1 MAKLF
6 IALGF
11 RHDLAAII
19 QPVPQQAQRD
29 ASFYPGERPGRGAS
43 ALMTRVLVTG
53 GTGFIGQHLVATLAA
68 RGREVRVLDLRLPGR
83 GLPDVQYVQGS
94 VLDPDLVDDAMD
106 GVEQVY
112 HLAGLPGMWTPR
124 KDDFQTVNCG
134 GTQVVIAAARKRGV
148 ARFLHCSTESILFH
162 PSPSKEAVA
171 ENSVL
176 SADDM
181 PGPYTRSKLLAE
193 KLATQAAAS
202 GFPVVIGCPT
212 MPIGPHDHNLTPPA
226 AMLQHFLGERLQLYL
241 DFIVNFVDV
250 RDAAAGLVLA
260 MEHGQIGHR
269 YILGGESIPLKKVL
283 QLMAAVS
290 GRRSLLIPVSGRAS
304 RMTTALMEFVADHV
318 TGRPPSGT
326 VEGVRIALRARA
338 LSIEKAQRELGYT
351 PRPVEPALRETI
363 AFLLGASR
371 RPEGF
376 GPGQINPGLN
386 PGQSSA
392 YSTVSPELPG

>member
-1 MAKLF
+1 
-6 IALGF
+6 
-11 RHDLAAII
+11 
-19 QPVPQQAQRD
+19 
-29 ASFYPGERPGRGAS
+29 
-43 ALMTRVLVTG
+43 MTRVLVTG

-68 RGREVRVLDLRLPGR
+68 RGQQVRVLDLRLPGR
-83 GLPDVQYVQGS
+83 GLPDVQYLQGS

-124 KDDFQTVNCG
+124 KDDFQTVNHG

-148 ARFLHCSTESILFH
+148 TRFLHCSTESILFH
-162 PSPSKEAVA
+162 PSPLKDTVA
-171 ENSVL
+171 GNSVL

-193 KLATQAAAS
+193 QLATQAAAS

-226 AMLQHFLGERLQLYL
+226 AMLQHFLGDRLQLYL

-260 MEHGQIGHR
+260 MERGQIGHR
-269 YILGGESIPLKKVL
+269 YILGGESIALKKVL
-283 QLMAAVS
+283 QLMAAIS

-304 RMTTALMEFVADHV
+304 RITTALMEFVADHV

-338 LSIEKAQRELGYT
+338 LSIEKAQRELGYK

-363 AFLLGASR
+363 AFLLGATR

-392 YSTVSPELPG
+392 YSRVSPELPS

>member
-1 MAKLF
+1 
-6 IALGF
+6 
-11 RHDLAAII
+11 
-19 QPVPQQAQRD
+19 
-29 ASFYPGERPGRGAS
+29 
-43 ALMTRVLVTG
+43 MTRVLVTG
-53 GTGFIGQHLVATLAA
+53 GTGFIGQHLVAALAA
-68 RGREVRVLDLRLPGR
+68 QGRQVRVLDLRPPGHALPG
-83 GLPDVQYVQGS
+83 VQYVEGS
-94 VLDPDLVDDAMD
+94 VLDPDLVDDALS

-112 HLAGLPGMWTPR
+112 HLAGLPGMWAPR
-124 KDDFQTVNCG
+124 KVDFHTVNCG

-162 PSPSKEAVA
+162 PSPSKDVVA

-176 SADDM
+176 SPDDM

-193 KLATQAAAS
+193 KLAAQAAAS

-241 DFIVNFVDV
+241 DFIVNLVDV

-260 MEHGQIGHR
+260 MERGQIGHR
-269 YILGGESIPLKKVL
+269 YILGGESIALKKVL

-290 GRRSLLIPVSGRAS
+290 GRRGLLIPVSGRAS
-304 RMTTALMEFVADHV
+304 RMTTALMEFVADHI
-318 TGRPPSGT
+318 TGRAPSGT

-351 PRPVEPALRETI
+351 PRPIEPALRETI
-363 AFLLGASR
+363 AFLLGAGR

-376 GPGQINPGLN
+376 DSGQSNPCLKS
-386 PGQSSA
+386 GQSSA

>member
-1 MAKLF
+1 
-6 IALGF
+6 
-11 RHDLAAII
+11 
-19 QPVPQQAQRD
+19 
-29 ASFYPGERPGRGAS
+29 
-43 ALMTRVLVTG
+43 MTRVLVTG
-53 GTGFIGQHLVATLAA
+53 GAGFIGQHLVAALAA
-68 RGREVRVLDLRLPGR
+68 QRRQVRVLDLRTPTR
-83 GLPDVQYVQGS
+83 ALPDVQYVEGS
-94 VLDPDLVDDAMD
+94 VLDPELVDDAMS

-112 HLAGLPGMWTPR
+112 HLAGLPGMWAPR
-124 KDDFQTVNCG
+124 KEDFQNVNCG

-162 PSPSKEAVA
+162 PSPSKQDIA

-193 KLATQAAAS
+193 KLAAQAAAS

-226 AMLQHFLGERLQLYL
+226 AMLRHFLGERLQLYL

-260 MEHGQIGHR
+260 MERGRTGHR
-269 YILGGESIPLKKVL
+269 YILGGESIALKKVL
-283 QLMAAVS
+283 QLMATVS

-326 VEGVRIALRARA
+326 LEGVRIALRARA
-338 LSIEKAQRELGYT
+338 LSIEKAQRELGYA
-351 PRPVEPALRETI
+351 PRPIEPALRETI
-363 AFLLGASR
+363 AFLLDADGRS
-371 RPEGF
+371 EGF
-376 GPGQINPGLN
+376 GSGQINPGE
-386 PGQSSA
+386 SSA

>member
-1 MAKLF
+1 
-6 IALGF
+6 
-11 RHDLAAII
+11 
-19 QPVPQQAQRD
+19 
-29 ASFYPGERPGRGAS
+29 
-43 ALMTRVLVTG
+43 MTRVLVTG

-83 GLPDVQYVQGS
+83 DLPDVQYVQGS

-124 KDDFQTVNCG
+124 KDDFQTVNYG

-162 PSPSKEAVA
+162 PSPSKDAVA
-171 ENSVL
+171 GNSVL

-193 KLATQAAAS
+193 QFATQAAAS

-226 AMLQHFLGERLQLYL
+226 AMLQHFLGDRLQLYL

-283 QLMAAVS
+283 GLVAAIS
-290 GRRSLLIPVSGRAS
+290 GRRGPLIPVPGRLAEAAAT
-304 RMTTALMEFVADHV
+304 MLEFIADHV
-318 TGRPPSGT
+318 TRRPPSGT
-326 VEGVRIALRARA
+326 AEGVRIALRATA
-338 LSIEKAQRELGYT
+338 LSIEKAQRELGYE
-351 PRPVEPALRETI
+351 PRPVEPALREAI
-363 AFLLGASR
+363 AYLLGASANHQ
-371 RPEGF
+371 GF
-376 GPGQINPGLN
+376 SPALN
-386 PGQSSA
+386 PAFRPSQPSRG
-392 YSTVSPELPG
+392 YGI